1 MKFIITASVS
11 MVTIAISTTAQAF
24 CGFYVARADTSL
36 FNSASQVVLVR
47 DDDRTVITM
56 ANDFQGEVE
65 DFAVVIPVPTFIE
78 REQINVADRAVVKH
92 LDAYTAQRRVEY
104 RDPGAVDHRRPRAAG
119 AGDVAHQRRQ
129 R

>member
-1 MKFIITASVS
+1 MKFIITASVA

-56 ANDFQGEVE
+56 ANDFQGEVK
-65 DFAVVIPVPTFIE
+65 DFAVYW
-78 REQINVADRAVVKH
+78 QIFVLRHNKLSNFQITESLSGTNRPYAVVVG
-92 LDAYTAQRRVEY
+92 LVI
-104 RDPGAVDHRRPRAAG
+104 AVNA
-119 AGDVAHQRRQ
+119 VAN
-129 R
+129 